1 MSLESLP
8 VARFRLGRI
17 VTTPNAQSRLSQED
31 ILRGIQR
38 HQAGDWGDVDA
49 KDRAA
54 NDRAL
59 IEGSRLLSAYR
70 SSAGVTFWL
79 ITEAD
84 RQVTTILL
92 PQDYQVT
99 GFPLLSGSRIAQP
112 IASGT
117 LSRETDAP
125 PVLRPKTLQP
135 LRASGRTVESEAVVD
150 PVVPEQ
156 RVESTDDLRSGVIQR
171 TLKVEAEG
179 DTWKGGIKPKIR
191 LKGNWLERAGFKP
204 GNRVSVICI
213 AAGVLELRCG
223 ATPLTLNETADSRP

>member
-8 VARFRLGRI
+8 VARLRLGRI
-17 VTTPNAQSRLSQED
+17 VTTPNAQARLSPED
-31 ILRGIQR
+31 ILTGIQR

-59 IEGSRLLSAYR
+59 IEGSRLRSAYR

-84 RQVTTILL
+84 RRVTTILL

-112 IASGT
+112 IASGI
-117 LSRETDAP
+117 LSRESEAP
-125 PVLRPKTLQP
+125 PVLRTRTLQL
-135 LRASGRTVESEAVVD
+135 LRVGGRTADSEAIVH
-150 PVVPEQ
+150 PVTPEQ
-156 RVESTDDLRSGVIQR
+156 RESTKDLRGGVAQR
-171 TLKVEAEG
+171 TLKIEAEG
-179 DTWKGGIKPKIR
+179 DVWKGGIKPKIR

-204 GNRVSVICI
+204 GNRVTVICI
-213 AAGVLELRCG
+213 AVGVLELRSD
-223 ATPLTLNETADSRP
+223 ATSLALNETADSSP